1 MYGLGVNKLG
11 VTNVSGGFNPLSL
24 FANGEQGA
32 WYDPSDLT
40 TVFQPDG
47 TTPTVPW
54 VSGTV
59 TDANRVG
66 KLVDKSR
73 ESGYDLIQTTATK
86 CPTLVSAG
94 GLYYLDF
101 DGTDDGMRTTAN
113 IPFGT
118 NSVQEMSV
126 FAAAQKDSAGVLQ
139 NVVEFSNNLGSQDGV
154 FRLFYTA
161 GNLWRSVQKGDV
173 ANTLQTPIITDNPDK
188 VIMTSVA
195 SILAPSHLFRI
206 DGSLIDSS
214 TNSLGNGPYT
224 DQPLNIGSRAGGNS
238 ARLDGR
244 IYGIIVRGKV
254 STADEISSVETYLA
268 DKSGVTL

>member
-11 VTNVSGGFNPLSL
+11 VTNVSSGGFNPLSL

-73 ESGYDLIQTTATK
+73 ANGHDLIQTSSAK

-101 DGTDDGMRTTAN
+101 DGDDGLRTTLDL
-113 IPFGT
+113 PFGT
-118 NSVQEMSV
+118 NTVNEMSV
-126 FAAAQKDSAGVLQ
+126 FAATEFETGGSAQ
-139 NVVEFSNNLGSQDGV
+139 NVLELSNNIGSSTGA
-154 FRLFYTA
+154 FRIFITS
-161 GNLWRSVQKGDV
+161 GNIVRSIQKGTT
-173 ANTLQTPIITDNPDK
+173 ATTAQTTAVSIPYK
-188 VIMTSVA
+188 SVLSSVA
-195 SILAPSHLFRI
+195 DISAPSHLFRSN
-206 DGSLIDSS
+206 GSVVQDLV
-214 TNSLGNGPYT
+214 TPLGTGNYE
-224 DQPLNIGSRAGGNS
+224 DHPLNIGSRSNGGS
-238 ARLDGR
+238 SQLDGK
-244 IYGIIVRGKV
+244 IYGVVIVGKK
-254 STADEISSVETYLA
+254 ADSVEIANTEAYLA
-268 DKSGVTL
+268 SKSGVTL